1 MIYINEFASI
11 SALGSNSD
19 EITYNLSHPNQILLT
34 KRNDLL
40 LNQKES
46 YFGQVKAS
54 LPSLE
59 AYPKHKT
66 RNNALLAYLCQ
77 VLKEKV
83 DYFIE
88 KYGNQRVGIVLGTS
102 TSGLSETEVEI
113 KNYLQTN
120 VHSQDF
126 YFSMQEFGDPALF
139 LAQYLGIKGVCYA
152 ISTACS
158 SSSKALV
165 SAKKLIEK
173 DVCDVVIA
181 GGADTLCAVPIN
193 GFDSMQVLSSNRCN
207 PFCKHRDGINIGEA
221 AGLMILSK
229 DPSSLALVG
238 CGESS
243 DAYHISS
250 PDPEGKGAIKAINM
264 ALKDANLTPNDIGY
278 INMHGTG
285 TKLNDAMESKAVNAV
300 FGNSV
305 PSSSTKYLTG
315 HTLGGA
321 GILESC
327 ILAYILKYD
336 LNLPP
341 QDFSFDEIDDTLL
354 DCGLLKES
362 VGRKTNYLMS
372 NSFAFGGNNTSI
384 IIGKVDE

>member
-1 MIYINEFASI
+1 MIYINDFATI
-11 SALGSNSD
+11 SSLGSD
-19 EITYNLSHPNQILLT
+19 TLEITNNLIHPKHDLLT
-34 KRNDLL
+34 KREDLL
-40 LNQKES
+40 QNGKVS
-46 YFGQVKAS
+46 YFGQVKAT

-59 AYPKHKT
+59 DYPKHKT

-77 VLKEKV
+77 SLKEQL
-83 DYFIE
+83 DYFIK
-88 KYGNQRVGIVLGTS
+88 KYDRQRIGIVLGTS
-102 TSGLSETEVEI
+102 TSGVDETEKEI
-113 KNYLQTN
+113 KQYLKTN
-120 VHSQDF
+120 IHSSEF
-126 YFSMQEFGDPALF
+126 YFSFQEFGDPAIF
-139 LAQYLGIKGVCYA
+139 LAQYLGVKGVCYA

-250 PDPEGKGAIKAINM
+250 PDPEGNGAIKAINM

>member
-1 MIYINEFASI
+1 MIYINDFASI
-11 SALGSNSD
+11 SALGSNSN
-19 EITYNLSHPNQILLT
+19 EITYNLSHPNQNLLT
-34 KRNDLL
+34 KRSDLL

-46 YFGQVKAS
+46 YFGQVRAT
-54 LPSLE
+54 LPSLS
-59 AYPKHKT
+59 AYPTHNT
-66 RNNALLAYLCQ
+66 RNNAFLAYLCQ
-77 VLKEKV
+77 SLKEQL
-83 DYFIE
+83 DYFIK
-88 KYGNQRVGIVLGTS
+88 KYGSKRIGIVLGTS

-113 KNYLQTN
+113 KHYLQTKE
-120 VHSQDF
+120 HSPDF
-126 YFSMQEFGDPALF
+126 YFSMQEFGDPAIF
-139 LAQYLGIKGVCYA
+139 LAQLLGLKGVCYT

-165 SAKKLIEK
+165 SAKKLLEK

-229 DPSSLALVG
+229 EKSSLALLG

-264 ALKDANLTPNDIGY
+264 ALKDANLSPCDIGY

-285 TKLNDAMESKAVNAV
+285 TKLNDAMESKAVNTV

-305 PSSSTKYLTG
+305 SSSSTKYLTG
-315 HTLGGA
+315 HTLGGG

-327 ILAYILKYD
+327 ILDYILKYD
-336 LNLPP
+336 FNLPP
-341 QDFSFDEIDDTLL
+341 QDFSLDEIDDTLL

-362 VGRKTNYLMS
+362 VACKTNFLMS

-384 IIGKVDE
+384 IVGKVDE